1 MNKDRAEK
9 ALLPAG
15 MSDGLPPHA
24 GFEARV
30 SEALMAGFSRRG
42 YERVKPPLIEFE
54 ESLLSGNGAAMASR
68 AFRLMDPVSQKMLA
82 IRPDMTPQVSRIATA
97 RLKGAARPLRLSYAG
112 QVLRVRGSQLSPERQ
127 FGQAGAELIGALGPK
142 ADAEVIVMAAG
153 ALEALGI
160 DGLCVDLCL
169 PTLVPAI
176 TAPLALDEQTEREL
190 RRALDRKNAAD
201 LSPLEGK
208 LGAAH
213 GVLSALL
220 AAGGPVKEAMDKL
233 ARLDLPPDARAAC
246 SRLRDV
252 IEMIAGDAPGL
263 LLTVDAVENR
273 GFEYHTG
280 VTFAFFAK
288 GVRGELGRGGRY
300 LAGNGPEGGEPATGV
315 SLFMDSVL
323 RALPAPDDT
332 GRRLF
337 LPSGTD
343 RVTAR
348 RLRHEGWIT
357 VMDLN
362 ETATGA
368 AAEAARLG
376 CTHILAEGVV
386 EKLED

>member
-9 ALLPAG
+9 SLLPAG
-15 MSDGLPPHA
+15 MSDGLPPDA
-24 GFEARV
+24 GFEAQV

-82 IRPDMTPQVSRIATA
+82 IRPDMTPQISRIATT

-112 QVLRVRGSQLSPERQ
+112 QVLRVKGSQLSPERQ

-142 ADAEVIVMAAG
+142 ADAEVIVMAAQ
-153 ALEALGI
+153 ALKALGI

-169 PTLVPAI
+169 PTLVPAV
-176 TAPLALDEQTEREL
+176 TAPLNLDEETEREL
-190 RRALDRKNAAD
+190 RTALDRKNAAD

-220 AAGGPVKEAMDKL
+220 AAGGPAREAMDKL
-233 ARLDLPPDARAAC
+233 AGIGLPVDARAAC
-246 SRLRDV
+246 SRLGDV
-252 IEMIAGDAPGL
+252 LEIIQGDAPDL
-263 LLTVDAVENR
+263 LITVDAVENR

-288 GVRGELGRGGRY
+288 GIRGELGRGGRY
-300 LAGNGPEGGEPATGV
+300 LAGEDEPATGV

-323 RALPAPDDT
+323 RALPKPKNT
-332 GRRLF
+332 NRRLF
-337 LPSGTD
+337 LPSNTD
-343 RVTAR
+343 GDTAR
-348 RLRHEGWIT
+348 RLRGEGWIT

-368 AAEAARLG
+368 AAEAARLC
-376 CTHILAEGVV
+376 CTHILAEGGV